1 MEFYKDYHFE
11 KIVERNRLFVHYIV
25 ISGFQD
31 DIFDLFV
38 IDIAVTLHRKVVRYT
53 FLCDFF
59 STSGLFSK
67 ECYLF
72 DLSGFIIQLCT
83 HMSKIR

>member
-1 MEFYKDYHFE
+1 MPPLMEFYKDYHFE

-38 IDIAVTLHRKVVRYT
+38 IDIAVTLYSKVVRYMS
-53 FLCDFF
+53 LCDFF
-59 STSGLFSK
+59 LLLVWLVKPAISLIF
-67 ECYLF
+67 LV
-72 DLSGFIIQLCT
+72 LSHLYVLN
-83 HMSKIR
+83 